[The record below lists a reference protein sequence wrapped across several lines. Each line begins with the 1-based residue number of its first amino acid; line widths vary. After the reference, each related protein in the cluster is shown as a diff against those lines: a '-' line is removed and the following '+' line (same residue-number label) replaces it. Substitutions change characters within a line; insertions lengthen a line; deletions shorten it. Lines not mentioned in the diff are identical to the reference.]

1 MVAKIVDGRPI
12 PALRR
17 KGAPPKYP
25 WLQLKPGQAFQFEP
39 HVTLGGA
46 RSMAS
51 QMICGDHAHLRFA
64 VRVEP
69 DGIFCWRVD
78 GIAASLASGN
88 ERRHAP
94 IIEKPAVI
102 SEEDVV

>member
-1 MVAKIVDGRPI
+1 MSTVIIDSKPI
-12 PALRR
+12 PRLNRR
-17 KGAPPKYP
+17 GAPPKYP

-51 QMICGDHAHLRFA
+51 QHGVGEFAHLRFA
-64 VRVEP
+64 VRAEP

-78 GIAASLASGN
+78 GLAESLESGN
-88 ERRHAP
+88 ERRLAP
-94 IIEKPAVI
+94 IIEKPVVLN
-102 SEEDVV
+102 EEDVV